1 MPIDL
6 LGQRLARAGA
16 WLLTVGMATGV
27 WAALVL
33 TETIKVPIPRL
44 ALAAHLNAILG
55 AFWLI
60 AVSSTLDRLRYGATG
75 RQRLALGVALAAWA
89 NWLITLIASALGV
102 RGLAYTSDPANNVI
116 AALLQVFVVLP
127 SLVAAAAWA
136 WGFGGRR

>member
-1 MPIDL
+1 MHLMRCAACQAQAGSYNPGGMPIDL

-27 WAALVL
+27 WAGLVL

-60 AVSSTLDRLRYGATG
+60 AVASTLDRDQPEGAQD
-75 RQRLALGVALAAWA
+75 RIQMR
-89 NWLITLIASALGV
+89 
-102 RGLAYTSDPANNVI
+102 
-116 AALLQVFVVLP
+116 
-127 SLVAAAAWA
+127 
-136 WGFGGRR
+136 